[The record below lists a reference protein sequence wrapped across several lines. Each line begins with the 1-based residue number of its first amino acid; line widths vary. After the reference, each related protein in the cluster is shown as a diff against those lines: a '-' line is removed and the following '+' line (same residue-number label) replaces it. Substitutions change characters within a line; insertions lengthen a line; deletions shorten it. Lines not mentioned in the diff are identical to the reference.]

1 VAELGWPQVH
11 AFRLA
16 RHHLANR
23 APKKDL
29 ARVVGDIGGVQA
41 QVMSSAEL
49 QVGVRVECTVKDVKT
64 ELWENRSLVKTW
76 LMRGTLHL
84 IPSVD
89 LPLYAAAMGSRQLRN
104 INSWLKLLQIT
115 EPELMQIIGG
125 IGDALSE
132 KPMTREELVVAVGS
146 GRSDHVR
153 SVLRSGWGVF
163 LKPVARNG
171 LLCFGPN
178 RGQSV
183 TFVRPE
189 TAVAAST
196 ELDSHQALAEI
207 ARRYLRAYGP
217 ATKDDF
223 ARWFGTWPGVG
234 KAAWTGLGDEL
245 VPVSIEGR
253 RAEILQ
259 SDLREMS
266 KAHASSSVQ
275 LLPAFDPYLLGHGNR
290 DHLYDAAYR
299 SRVSRTAGWISAVVL
314 IDGRVAATWSH
325 TIVKGN
331 LRVAIEPFRR
341 LPAGARQEIRA
352 RAQELAA
359 TLGLTKV
366 DLKVS

>member
-1 VAELGWPQVH
+1 VH

-23 APKKDL
+23 SPKKDL
-29 ARVVGDIGGVQA
+29 ARVIGDIGGVQA

-49 QVGVRVECTVKDVKT
+49 QVGVRVECTVKDVRT
-64 ELWENRSLVKTW
+64 ALWEDRSLVKTW

-84 IPSVD
+84 VPSVD
-89 LPLYAAAMGSRQLRN
+89 LPLYAAAMGSRRLRN

-132 KPMTREELVVAVGS
+132 KPMTREELVAAVGR
-146 GRSDHVR
+146 GRSDHVK
-153 SVLRSGWGVF
+153 SLLRSGWGVF

-171 LLCFGPN
+171 LLSFGPN

-189 TAVAAST
+189 RRPQS
-196 ELDSHQALAEI
+196 ELDSDQALAEI

-223 ARWFGTWPGVG
+223 TRWFGTWPGVG

-245 VPVSIEGR
+245 VPVSVEGR
-253 RAEILQ
+253 RAEVLT
-259 SDLREMS
+259 SDLEEMS
-266 KAHASSSVQ
+266 KATASSSVQ
-275 LLPAFDPYLLGHGNR
+275 LLPAFDPYLLGHDNR
-290 DHLYDAAYR
+290 DHLYEAAYR
-299 SRVSRTAGWISAVVL
+299 SRVSRTSGWISAVVL

-325 TIVKGN
+325 AIVKGN
-331 LRVAIEPFRR
+331 LRIAVEPFRR
-341 LPAGARQEIRA
+341 LPAKARPGMRA
-352 RAQELAA
+352 RAHELAA

-366 DLKVS
+366 DVTVA